1 MRLDIQAPQGLR
13 PLAHKAVEALGYDFG
28 AVDILD
34 AGPETDE
41 RFVVLEVNSAPALLS
56 EHTRNKYLTA
66 IKERR

>member
-1 MRLDIQAPQGLR
+1 MSLNIQPPVDLR
-13 PLAHKAVEALGYDFG
+13 PLAHRAVEALGYDFG

-34 AGPETDE
+34 CGAESDE

-56 EHTRNKYLTA
+56 EHTRNRYLTA